1 MSVLMMSSERPAET
15 VALPALLRAAWS
27 TYRSAVRKALAGAGF
42 DDLPRNGSYVLSAIA
57 HGGAPLSDV
66 IAHLGVSKQAAGQLV
81 DTLVVR
87 GYLERAVD
95 PSDRRRLVVSLTERG
110 SAAAAVVRAAVDAV
124 DVALETRVGAE
135 HMTHIRWILA
145 VLASLGGDHA

>member
-1 MSVLMMSSERPAET
+1 MET
-15 VALPALLRAAWS
+15 DSGLRTRAPGRGA
-27 TYRSAVRKALAGAGF
+27 YRSAVHKALAGGGF
-42 DDLPRNGSYVLSAIA
+42 DDIPRNGSYVLSAIA

-87 GYLERAVD
+87 GYLERAMD
-95 PSDRRRLVVSLTERG
+95 LSDRRRLVVSLTERG
-110 SAAAAVVRAAVDAV
+110 SAAAAVVRTAVDAV
-124 DVALETRVGAE
+124 DVALETQIGAE
-135 HMTHIRWILA
+135 RMTDIRWTLA

>member
-1 MSVLMMSSERPAET
+1 MLMMPVERAAET

-27 TYRSAVRKALAGAGF
+27 TYRSAVHRALAGGGF
-42 DDLPRNGSYVLSAIA
+42 DDVPHNGSFVLSAIA

-110 SAAAAVVRAAVDAV
+110 SAAAAVVRAAVGAV
-124 DVALETRVGAE
+124 DVALETQVGAE
-135 HMTHIRWILA
+135 HMTHIRRTLA
-145 VLASLGGDHA
+145 VLAALGGDHA

>member
-1 MSVLMMSSERPAET
+1 MSRGRPPET

-87 GYLERAVD
+87 GYLERGVD